1 MNSLPFDFKRIL
13 EGVGLLFPPVTRI
26 SSSFLTVDKYLASYS
41 TQFSSS
47 KFCISLHTGV
57 LRVFALHIH

>member
-13 EGVGLLFPPVTRI
+13 EGVGLLFPLGTRI
-26 SSSFLTVDKYLASYS
+26 FSLFLTVDKYLASYS

-57 LRVFALHIH
+57 LRVFA